1 MIKVSDYIAN
11 FIVEHGITTGF
22 TVVGGGAMHLNDSF
36 GHKEGLTM
44 IYTHHEQ
51 AASIAA
57 ESFARYEN
65 KPALVAVTT
74 GPGGI
79 NALNGVASAYLDSLP
94 MIVISGQVRYDMTS
108 AYARSKGA
116 NIRSFGD
123 QEFDIVD
130 TVKYMTKYS
139 CLVSD
144 KEDIRKCLEEA
155 FVKATTGRMGP
166 VWIDVPL
173 NIQGAYVD
181 EKNLKGIEDNAISD
195 KNYNV
200 DEDIKEVIKLINE
213 SKRPIIYAGY
223 GIRLAGAYKSFKDLI
238 TKLNIPIVTYWNA
251 IDIMENEHDLY
262 VGRGGT
268 MGDRAGNFAVQNSDL
283 LISIGSRMSIRQV
296 GFDKDSFAKA
306 SKLVMI
312 DIDEN
317 EFKKPNLKVYK
328 GIKCDAKV
336 FIDRLNEIIDDERLT
351 FDKKKMIS
359 KMTNLP
365 STWNEICLDWKNR
378 YKVVNKEKY
387 EQKNLVNVY
396 AFVDYLSSKLKE
408 GSMTAVSN
416 GACCVVGS
424 QAFVIKKGT
433 RFHNNNA
440 IASMGYGLP
449 AAIGATLSIGKKET
463 ICLEGDGSIMMNIQ
477 ELQTI
482 ITNELPI
489 KIFLINNEGYH
500 SIRITQNNIFADH
513 TKVGIGLESKDLSFP
528 NFEKVSKAFGYTY
541 LSARSND
548 EMKKVVDEVLKKDG
562 PVFVEIFTDKMQV
575 FEPKSST
582 KKLDDGTIVSAPLYD
597 LAPFLDREELYK
609 NLYI

>member
-1 MIKVSDYIAN
+1 
-11 FIVEHGITTGF
+11 
-22 TVVGGGAMHLNDSF
+22 MHLNDSF

-181 EKNLKGIEDNAISD
+181 EKNLKGIEDNSISD

-200 DEDIKEVIKLINE
+200 DEDIREVIKLINE

-223 GIRLAGAYKSFKDLI
+223 GIRLAGAYKSFKNLI
-238 TKLNIPIVTYWNA
+238 TKLNIPTVTYWNA

-336 FIDRLNEIIDDERLT
+336 FIDRFNEIIDDEKLT

-387 EQKNLVNVY
+387 EQKDLVNVY

-424 QAFVIKKGT
+424 QAFVIKNGT

-449 AAIGATLSIGKKET
+449 AAIGATLSIGRKET

-477 ELQTI
+477 ELQTV

-541 LSARSND
+541 FSARNND

>member
-36 GHKEGLTM
+36 GHKKGLTM

-155 FVKATTGRMGP
+155 FIKATTGRMGP

-200 DEDIKEVIKLINE
+200 DEDIREVIKLINE

-223 GIRLAGAYKSFKDLI
+223 GIRLAGAYKSFKNLI

-296 GFDKDSFAKA
+296 GFDKDSFAKS

-336 FIDRLNEIIDDERLT
+336 FIDRLNEIIDDEKLT

-387 EQKNLVNVY
+387 EQKDLVNVY

-424 QAFVIKKGT
+424 QAFVIKNGT

-477 ELQTI
+477 ELQTV

>member
-155 FVKATTGRMGP
+155 FIKATTGRMGP

-181 EKNLKGIEDNAISD
+181 EKNLKGIEDNSISD

-200 DEDIKEVIKLINE
+200 DEDIREVIKLINE

-223 GIRLAGAYKSFKDLI
+223 GIRLAGAYKSFKNLI

-336 FIDRLNEIIDDERLT
+336 FIDRLNEIIDDEKLT

-387 EQKNLVNVY
+387 EQKDLVNVY

-424 QAFVIKKGT
+424 QAFVIKNGT

-449 AAIGATLSIGKKET
+449 AAIGATLSIGRKET

-477 ELQTI
+477 ELQTV